1 MANYSLGLTS
11 LKLGAIAGDGGMG
24 TSLVVL
30 GNTVADTAILATE
43 EGQTADFS
51 IEESDDPVYSIVSQK
66 GKTTFSWSCYD
77 VDADILLQ
85 FFGGTVAAGP
95 PQVWSAPDTVPEL
108 EQSIELVP
116 KTGGKIE
123 IVRAKISAKLNWSM
137 NKTKLAQIDIVA
149 TVLAPTKAATPPYKI
164 TNPS

>member
-1 MANYSLGLTS
+1 MAKYSLGLTS

-66 GKTTFSWSCYD
+66 GKTTLSWSCYD
-77 VDADILLQ
+77 VDADILLK
-85 FFGGTVAAGP
+85 FFGGTSTGTP
-95 PQVWSAPDTVPEL
+95 KVWSAPDTVPEL

-123 IVRAKISAKLNWSM
+123 IVRAKISAKLNWSL
-137 NKTKLAQIDIVA
+137 NKTKLAQIDLVA
-149 TVLAPTKAATPPYKI
+149 TVLAPTKAATAPYKI